1 MIIVRVEVI
10 LRVRVKCSEVFRRLR
25 RLSWLWGFLSFRV
38 VCVRGIRVVMMVG
51 VMMVSGISVVS

>member
-10 LRVRVKCSEVFRRLR
+10 VRVRVKCSKVLRFR
-25 RLSWLWGFLSFRV
+25 RLSWLWGFLSFWV
-38 VCVRGIRVVMMVG
+38 VCVRAIRVVMMVR